1 MLNILNKEITPSP
14 MQDKFNAR
22 FYDILKSKKI
32 PYEELSQQ
40 NKHNL
45 VLKYAQVS
53 KPDVVK
59 RGFIKPLYINSPDIV
74 VILRTNSIK
83 ESGYRIINEI
93 KSPIMQVT
101 NKLIHELGFC
111 NPYITNLSF
120 HITDSFNDW
129 TLEKLQKEF
138 LIKDLEFSTIELPQ
152 VFLLLGN
159 DALNVFFNT
168 GCTVQNI
175 LGDIY
180 LAPYKGITRMF
191 IPVPHPAYLVRD
203 KNSYKEIVQYCKAIR
218 SILQEIK

>member
-1 MLNILNKEITPSP
+1 MLNILNKEIIRSP
-14 MQDKFNAR
+14 MQEKFNSR
-22 FYDILKSKKI
+22 FFDTLKNKNI
-32 PYEELSQQ
+32 PYEELTL
-40 NKHNL
+40 KERHKL
-45 VLKYAQVS
+45 VLKYARFSNPDVIRKGFIEPLFIKQ
-53 KPDVVK
+53 PDVV
-59 RGFIKPLYINSPDIV
+59 
-74 VILRTNSIK
+74 VISRTNSIR
-83 ESGYRIINEI
+83 ESNYKIINEI
-93 KSPIMQVT
+93 KSPMMQVT
-101 NKLIHELGFC
+101 NKLVHELGFC

-138 LIKDLEFSTIELPQ
+138 LIKDLEFDSIELPQ

-180 LAPYKGITRMF
+180 LASYKGQTRMF
-191 IPVPHPAYLVRD
+191 IPIPHPSYLVRD
-203 KNSYKEIVQYCKAIR
+203 KNSYKEIVQYCKVIR

>member
-1 MLNILNKEITPSP
+1 M
-14 MQDKFNAR
+14 
-22 FYDILKSKKI
+22 
-32 PYEELSQQ
+32 
-40 NKHNL
+40 
-45 VLKYAQVS
+45 
-53 KPDVVK
+53 
-59 RGFIKPLYINSPDIV
+59 
-74 VILRTNSIK
+74 
-83 ESGYRIINEI
+83 
-93 KSPIMQVT
+93 
-101 NKLIHELGFC
+101 
-111 NPYITNLSF
+111 
-120 HITDSFNDW
+120 
-129 TLEKLQKEF
+129 QKEF

>member
-1 MLNILNKEITPSP
+1 MLNILNKEIIPSP

-59 RGFIKPLYINSPDIV
+59 RGFIRPLYINSPDIV

-83 ESGYRIINEI
+83 ESEYRIINEI

-138 LIKDLEFSTIELPQ
+138 LINSIPHFFPHVIYYTMPFRLILTIHPSSRHIIINSTSLSN
-152 VFLLLGN
+152 F
-159 DALNVFFNT
+159 
-168 GCTVQNI
+168 
-175 LGDIY
+175 Y
-180 LAPYKGITRMF
+180 LSHNLSPLYKNR
-191 IPVPHPAYLVRD
+191 
-203 KNSYKEIVQYCKAIR
+203 
-218 SILQEIK
+218 